1 MKFRFFRE
9 RLHLPSVRLFLGFS
23 CRASL
28 FLQITRLCVVSQFL
42 PLHLL
47 AEDDVTRRLSPT
59 FLFPR
64 FLHLEEYLLVH
75 PGFLLPASRRFPPP
89 RPPAGDDA
97 ARRLSPRP
105 LAEFRPPSALPQAA
119 AQRTSPARP
128 IPSAFRAESA
138 ASSTRPTASQPQQH
152 QRQPDAPLLKKSAAK
167 PVRLGQCHAKECPRR
182 RFPESANRFCW
193 HIPHKPRARQTPQR
207 RTQRTHRL
215 SRRNS
220 RQCRPR
226 RKAAQRR
233 AHAEQHS
240 ASQRPRVKRQGHNA
254 VDIHHRQP
262 A

>member
-1 MKFRFFRE
+1 MQLVVYLRVLRRNFDHHRLFPGQQRNERLRLGRFRRFFGRN
-9 RLHLPSVRLFLGFS
+9 L
-23 CRASL
+23 
-28 FLQITRLCVVSQFL
+28 
-42 PLHLL
+42 
-47 AEDDVTRRLSPT
+47 
-59 FLFPR
+59 
-64 FLHLEEYLLVH
+64 
-75 PGFLLPASRRFPPP
+75 P
-89 RPPAGDDA
+89 RPAH
-97 ARRLSPRP
+97 ARRH
-105 LAEFRPPSALPQAA
+105 Q
-119 AQRTSPARP
+119 
-128 IPSAFRAESA
+128 
-138 ASSTRPTASQPQQH
+138 QPQQH
-152 QRQPDAPLLKKSAAK
+152 HRQPDTPLPKKSAAK

-240 ASQRPRVKRQGHNA
+240 TSQRPRVKRQGHNA